1 MASPLVSILVTVYN
15 RDRFLKD
22 CLSSILASKFHDFE
36 VVIVDD
42 CSTDNSV
49 NIARQFASLDSRVR
63 FFQNSENVG
72 QFANRNKAAEYA
84 NGSLLKYLDSDDL
97 IYPDSLGI
105 MVEAIRSSQGAASS
119 LSFPTPD
126 PDKPFPFVLSPNE
139 CYQQEFLG
147 RGCLSV
153 GPSASIIDREAF
165 LKIGGF
171 RNVGVASDLDLW
183 YRLSARH
190 NTAFHQ
196 PGLVWWRK
204 HEAQAFRS
212 ETASKDYLL
221 GGNVIRI
228 EALTTDSCPLSP
240 TDRKRALERAKQH
253 FARRILK
260 YISEKRRLTEAHF
273 LWKKSGLSIWELLRG
288 LKKYQ

>member
-1 MASPLVSILVTVYN
+1 MATPLVSILVTVYN
-15 RDRFLKD
+15 RDRFLTN
-22 CLSSILASKFHDFE
+22 CLSSILASRFHDFE
-36 VVIVDD
+36 VIIVDD
-42 CSTDNSV
+42 CSTDNSAK
-49 NIARQFASLDSRVR
+49 IARQFASLDSRVHV
-63 FFQNSENVG
+63 FQNAENLG
-72 QFANRNKAAEYA
+72 QFANRNRAAEHA
-84 NGSLLKYLDSDDL
+84 NGSLIKYLDSDDL

-105 MVEAIRSSQGAASS
+105 MVEAIRSCQGAAIS
-119 LSFPTPD
+119 LSYPIPD
-126 PDKPFPFVLSPNE
+126 PDNPFPFVLSPKE
-139 CYQQEFLG
+139 CYYQEFLG

-190 NTAFHQ
+190 HTVFHQ

-204 HEAQAFRS
+204 HQAQAFRAA
-212 ETASKDYLL
+212 TASQDYLV

-228 EALTTDSCPLSP
+228 EALTAGSCPLSP
-240 TDRKRALERAKQH
+240 NDQKRALERAKQH

-260 YISEKRRLTEAHF
+260 HVSQNRRLSEALS
-273 LWKKSGLSIWELLRG
+273 LWKKSGLTFWELLKG
-288 LKKYQ
+288 FSKYR